1 MNIAI
6 TSAINTVRKSM
17 AIKIP
22 NKAFLSFT
30 YKQCVN
36 TLWRAFKQVEDHW
49 AKEVI
54 REEALSILKKNLET
68 LKSHEDSLQSELA
81 VDLLANYPQDQ
92 ETLQILLMKLERI
105 EKKDLKDSDFIIS
118 TIDDFAKVNNN
129 PSPVHLI
136 LDNLRSS
143 FNVGSLFRTAEA
155 IGVKEVHLCGYTPT
169 PDNSKTAKS
178 ALGTDKWIKWK
189 YWESSL
195 ECIDSLKSQGI
206 EILAFETEKNAQSL
220 SNIDEIGECA
230 IVLGNEKYGLN
241 ESVLNRASHI
251 LKIDL
256 GGKKN
261 SLNVGTCGAIAM
273 YHLSKVSKV
282 K

>member
-1 MNIAI
+1 
-6 TSAINTVRKSM
+6 M
-17 AIKIP
+17 AVKIP

-36 TLWRAFKQVEDHW
+36 TLYRAFKQVEDHW
-49 AKEVI
+49 EREGIRVDALKILEENLQTLVEHEDEVQSTLAKE
-54 REEALSILKKNLET
+54 LLEIYP
-68 LKSHEDSLQSELA
+68 KDQQSLQ
-81 VDLLANYPQDQ
+81 
-92 ETLQILLMKLERI
+92 TLLMKLERL
-105 EKKDLKDSDFIIS
+105 EQKDLKDSDFLIS
-118 TIDDFAKVNNN
+118 TIDDFAKVNES
-129 PSPVHLI
+129 PSPIHLV

-155 IGVKEVHLCGYTPT
+155 IGIKEIHLCGYTPT
-169 PDNSKTAKS
+169 PENSKTAKS

-195 ECIDSLKSQGI
+195 DCVDNLREQGV
-206 EILAFETEKNAQSL
+206 EILAFETEKNADSL
-220 SNIDEIGECA
+220 SRISEIRECA
-230 IVLGNEKYGLN
+230 IVLGNERYGLN
-241 ESVLNRASHI
+241 QSILKRADRI

-273 YHLSKVSKV
+273 YHLAEATSEK
-282 K
+282 